1 MTARSLVL
9 MTGLL
14 VGSAASV
21 AAQETCGGMYKVQRG
36 DSLSLIADKLYKDVG
51 QWTAIYRTNMD
62 KISSP
67 DAIRVGQTYRMPCIG
82 GLPTGLEGG
91 TPIAEITKVAA
102 EPKLDAAADLA
113 QRQRA
118 ATERKKGVDVK
129 LLAGDDF
136 QPFTNRL
143 LMNSGMISDLVN
155 RAFVADDSTGQHKF
169 YWVNDRNVHLDPML
183 SEGMVDLAF
192 PWKKPD
198 CSALGD
204 APICT
209 DYLYSEPMFEMLVV
223 LFTAKGAGVS
233 YTGEDDL
240 AGLRV
245 CAPQGHDAK
254 GQSAGYLAKVGA
266 RLQQPAKA
274 EDCFVR
280 LMAGG
285 ADAVA
290 INEFTGR
297 IVARDMGISDAVEL
311 QLSRPLAIEGLH
323 AVAHRSNPRA
333 EALIEAFD
341 TGLGKMR
348 DSGEYLQVIDKHM
361 SSIWAGL

>member
-1 MTARSLVL
+1 MLAAG
-9 MTGLL
+9 MM
-14 VGSAASV
+14 AASAV
-21 AAQETCGGMYKVQRG
+21 QVSAQETCGGVYKVQRG

-82 GLPTGLEGG
+82 GLPVGLEGG
-91 TPIAEITKVAA
+91 TPVAEIAKVAP

-113 QRQRA
+113 QRKRA
-118 ATERKKGVDVK
+118 ADERKQGVDVK

-169 YWVNDRNVHLDPML
+169 YWVNDRSVHLDPML

-198 CSALGD
+198 CATQAD
-204 APICT
+204 TPICT
-209 DYLYSEPMFEMLVV
+209 DYVYSEPMFEMLVV

-233 YTGEDDL
+233 YKGEDDL

-245 CAPQGHDAK
+245 CAPQGHEVK

-266 RLQQPAKA
+266 RLQQPPKA

-280 LMAGG
+280 LMAGSV
-285 ADAVA
+285 DAVA

-297 IVARDMGISDAVEL
+297 IVAKEMGISDAVEL

-323 AVAHRSNPRA
+323 AVAHRNNPRA
-333 EALIEAFD
+333 EALIGAFNG
-341 TGLGKMR
+341 GLNEMR
-348 DSGEYLQVIDKHM
+348 ETGEYLQVIDKHM